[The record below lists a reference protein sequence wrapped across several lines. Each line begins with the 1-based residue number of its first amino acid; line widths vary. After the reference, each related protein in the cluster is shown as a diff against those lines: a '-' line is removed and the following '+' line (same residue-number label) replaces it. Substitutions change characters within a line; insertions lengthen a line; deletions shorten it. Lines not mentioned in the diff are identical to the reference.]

1 MPLSPLDKTISSS
14 QNSRGRKSR
23 WVALAVFSVAGL
35 ASIGSVFAASVTLNG
50 GADIS
55 FSQGVETIAA
65 CDTDG
70 IGADLGAALDTTASP
85 AVFVLDAIT
94 LTDVDSGCNDKALTI
109 TIYDGAA
116 VQLTIT
122 GTLNT
127 TADGTTVSIA
137 AAGDDVDIVAD
148 DGSNNS
154 NTYTAIDGLE
164 VVTYEAGQTSA
175 DVASGADRITIEINE
190 P

>member
-1 MPLSPLDKTISSS
+1 MPPSPLDKTISSS

-23 WVALAVFSVAGL
+23 WVSLAVFSVAGL

-50 GADIS
+50 GNDIS
-55 FSQGVETIAA
+55 FAQGVETIAA

-70 IGADLGAALDTTASP
+70 IGASLGAAFDTSGE
-85 AVFVLDAIT
+85 VFVLDAIT
-94 LTDVDSGCNDKALTI
+94 LTDVDSGCDNKALTL

-116 VQLTIT
+116 VQLTVT

-127 TADGTTVSIA
+127 TADGTTVSVE
-137 AAGDDVDIVAD
+137 AAGADADIVAD
-148 DGSNNS
+148 DGTEDT
-154 NTYTAIDGLE
+154 NTYTAIDGTE

-175 DVASGADRITIEINE
+175 LVASGADRITIEIN
-190 P
+190 